1 MLSLILM
8 MICEVESVMKR
19 VGERR
24 KFNYVGMLAWPRP
37 IWPVGAGHKQTADY
51 VKTTTAVPRLR
62 ISLRRL
68 VHILL
73 YFHIQHNQYTS
84 FRPPR

>member
-19 VGERR
+19 AGERR

-37 IWPVGAGHKQTADY
+37 IWPVGAGHKQAAGY
-51 VKTTTAVPRLR
+51 VQTTTALPRLR
-62 ISLRRL
+62 ISLTRP

-73 YFHIQHNQYTS
+73 YFYIQYNPYIS